1 MGGPPAKL
9 VLDQV
14 QGGFIGS
21 FVASRG
27 LAWLYAVFVLGVAR
41 ITRELTSDLRFKISY
56 EELPVTKRLTALC
69 EDVYAARAEGELAL
83 EEELYWIIIRIYRLP
98 QVLYDMTKKNQ

>member
-1 MGGPPAKL
+1 M
-9 VLDQV
+9 
-14 QGGFIGS
+14 
-21 FVASRG
+21 
-27 LAWLYAVFVLGVAR
+27 
-41 ITRELTSDLRFKISY
+41 
-56 EELPVTKRLTALC
+56 TKRLTALC